1 MSLIHPRNS
10 LESLNMDSATRKK
23 LKSEIEVY
31 LTVSPNAQIKDI
43 CEFLESGTTSQLW
56 GNLKKVPKTHF
67 SQEMYKSFLVLNRL
81 YSIGEETAGR
91 KHQEEARIKRLA
103 MNKHNRSLKV
113 AGLTGVCSES

>member
-10 LESLNMDSATRKK
+10 LELLNKESATRKK

-56 GNLKKVPKTHF
+56 GNLKKKYQKLIFHKKCT
-67 SQEMYKSFLVLNRL
+67 
-81 YSIGEETAGR
+81 
-91 KHQEEARIKRLA
+91 
-103 MNKHNRSLKV
+103 KV
-113 AGLTGVCSES
+113 FWY